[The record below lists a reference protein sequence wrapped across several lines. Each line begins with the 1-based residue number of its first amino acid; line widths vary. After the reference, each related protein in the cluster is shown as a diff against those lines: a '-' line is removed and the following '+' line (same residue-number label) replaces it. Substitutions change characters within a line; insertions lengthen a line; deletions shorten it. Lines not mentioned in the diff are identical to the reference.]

1 MNEATDFWL
10 DPSAASIRNVQRLAL
25 STGRPWPHLAKKCWD
40 DLPLANSRRDA
51 EVMAYQHRSHNDCW
65 KGAIVQRKNSQFK
78 GGSVLS
84 EYRVLDLTD
93 ERGHLAAFILAQMG
107 AEVIAIEPPSGSSAR
122 KLPPFADGI
131 DDGEH
136 SLHHWAYNRGKK
148 SVVLDVETPEGIAD
162 LRHLIAGADLMFDSY
177 DPGVMESLGLTPSD
191 VAEINPQI
199 ISVSI
204 TAFGSDGPKANWAH
218 SDLTLQAAAGN
229 MVLTGDEDRSPL
241 RAGGT
246 LPQAFGNAAS
256 EAAGAALIALF
267 ERQSTSGLGQHIDVS
282 AQHSMNQCTQSNSL
296 ATPLGATPP
305 TRLAG
310 GVELGGIRIQVMW
323 PCLDGHASVSFLFGP
338 AFGPFTKNLM
348 TWVWEEGFCDEATR
362 DKDWVDYAMM
372 LLDGRESPEEYQRV
386 KDVLTEFFATKTKAE
401 LLEAAMKRRVLITP
415 VTTTEEV
422 VNSEQLDFRGYW
434 ESVEHSDGSIVDYPG
449 SFAKFTQSPLT
460 VLGAPPRLG
469 EHTVEVLGESERVA
483 HASTEPVASTALPL
497 QGVKVLDFMWAM
509 AGPAASRVLADYGA
523 DIIRVESANKLDA
536 VRTISPFP
544 DDVADTDKSGIYH
557 NMNAGKRGLTLDMSK
572 PGAIDVIW
580 DLIDWA
586 DVVLESFSPKAM
598 SGWGIDYEQI
608 RKRRPDIVMASSCLM
623 GQTGPLAMLAG
634 FGTMAAAISGFFYP
648 VGWVDRA
655 PTGPYSA
662 YTDYTSPRWLVAS
675 VMGALEHK
683 RRTGEGQYIDLSQAE
698 AALHL
703 MSPALLEYSVN
714 GNIWERDGNRDL
726 IFAPQGGYP
735 TKGDD
740 NWIAISC
747 QDDDQ
752 WGSLAREMGVDD
764 IVHLTSDERRDR
776 HDELDSLIS
785 SWTAEQDGLEL
796 MERLQSLGV
805 AAHIVQN
812 SPELVADDQMTHRR
826 CFVEVA
832 HASHDP
838 FFVDGTR
845 FHMSRT
851 PAQVTHAGPIFGEH
865 SFEILMECAGY
876 DGDEIAEL
884 AVAELLE

>member
-1 MNEATDFWL
+1 M
-10 DPSAASIRNVQRLAL
+10 L
-25 STGRPWPHLAKKCWD
+25 SD
-40 DLPLANSRRDA
+40 
-51 EVMAYQHRSHNDCW
+51 
-65 KGAIVQRKNSQFK
+65 
-78 GGSVLS
+78 
-84 EYRVLDLTD
+84 YRVLDLTD

-107 AEVIAIEPPSGSSAR
+107 AEVISIEPPAGSSAR
-122 KLPPFADGI
+122 RLAPFAEGI

-148 SVVLDVETPEGIAD
+148 SVVLDLDTPDGISQ
-162 LRHLIAGADLMFDSY
+162 LRRLIMGADVMFDSF
-177 DPGVMESLGLTPSD
+177 DPGVMDSLGLTPSEI
-191 VAEINPQI
+191 AELNPQI
-199 ISVSI
+199 IDVSI
-204 TAFGSDGPKANWAH
+204 TAFGGDGPKANWEH

-229 MVLTGDEDRSPL
+229 MALTGDEDRSPL

-323 PCLDGHASVSFLFGP
+323 PCLDGFASVSFLFGP
-338 AFGPFTKNLM
+338 AFGPFTSNLM
-348 TWVWEEGFCDEATR
+348 TWVCEEGFCDEATR
-362 DKDWVDYAMM
+362 DKDWVEYAMM
-372 LLDGRESPEEYQRV
+372 LIDGRESAEEYQRV
-386 KDVLTEFFATKTKAE
+386 KDILTAFFATKTKAE

-434 ESVEHSDGSIVDYPG
+434 ESVTHEDGSTVHYPG
-449 SFAKFTQSPLT
+449 AFAKFAETPLQ
-460 VLGAPPRLG
+460 VLAEAPRLG
-469 EHTVEVLGESERVA
+469 EHTVQVLNEPDRSADIAISE
-483 HASTEPVASTALPL
+483 PIASTALPL

-523 DIIRVESANKLDA
+523 EIIRVESANKLDA
-536 VRTISPFP
+536 VRSLSPFP
-544 DDVADTDKSGIYH
+544 GDVADPDKSGIYH
-557 NMNAGKRGLTLDMSK
+557 NMNAGKRGLTLDMAK

-598 SGWGIDYEQI
+598 TAWDIDYEQVQ
-608 RKRRPDIVMASSCLM
+608 KRRPDIIMASSCLM

-648 VGWVDRA
+648 VGWTDRA

-683 RRTGEGQYIDLSQAE
+683 RRTGQGQYIDLSQAE

-703 MSPALLEYSVN
+703 MTPALLEYSVN
-714 GNIWERDGNRDL
+714 GNVWERDGNRD
-726 IFAPQGGYP
+726 IVFAPQGGYR
-735 TKGDD
+735 TSGND

-747 QDDDQ
+747 KDDNQ
-752 WGSLAREMGVDD
+752 WQSLAGEMNRGDLS
-764 IVHLTSDERRDR
+764 HLTVDERHAQ
-776 HDELDSLIS
+776 HDELDSIIS
-785 SWTAEQDGLEL
+785 AWALEQEGVDL
-796 MERLQSLGV
+796 MERLQALGV

-812 SPELVADDQMTHRR
+812 SPELVADQQMTHRG

-851 PAQVTHAGPIFGEH
+851 PAEVTHAGPIFGEH
-865 SFEILMECAGY
+865 SFEVLMECAGY
-876 DGDEIAEL
+876 DPDQIADL